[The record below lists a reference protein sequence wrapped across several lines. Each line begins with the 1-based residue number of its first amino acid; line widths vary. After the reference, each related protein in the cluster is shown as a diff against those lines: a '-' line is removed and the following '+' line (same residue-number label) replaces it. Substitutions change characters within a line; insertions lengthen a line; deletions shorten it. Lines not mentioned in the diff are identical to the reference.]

1 MQTQNNYPADWLDV
15 LFQHRN
21 KLYGAYEL
29 RRNYPRRLTYALLGL
44 VAICLLLITVVSL
57 ATKQQGAAQGIV
69 YTEFKIDPYQP
80 DPATPPPPPPPPPAS
95 TQIRQEIYV
104 VPRIVPDAMV
114 NPDETIPPLE
124 DLQLANIG
132 TRRIEGIDGTGNGWE
147 DPATGSAI
155 PVNPPHQDAPE
166 ETQFASV
173 QIPAAF
179 PGGAEAWSRY
189 LQRNLNQEIP
199 MQEGAPA
206 GRYTVIVSF
215 TVSAGGVISDVMAEV
230 DPGFGTAAE
239 AIRVIKKGPN
249 WNPANQNGRLV
260 PCRHKQQI
268 TFVVSAE

>member
-1 MQTQNNYPADWLDV
+1 MQTTFNQQADWLDV

-29 RRNYPRRLTYALLGL
+29 RRNYPRRLTYSLLGL
-44 VAICLLLITVVSL
+44 LAICLLLITVASL
-57 ATKQQGAAQGIV
+57 ATRKNGATPAV
-69 YTEFKIDPYQP
+69 AYTDFVIDPYKP
-80 DPATPPPPPPPPPAS
+80 DPVTPPPPPPPPVQ
-95 TQIRQEIYV
+95 TQVRQEMYV
-104 VPRIVPDAMV
+104 VPLIVQDNLV
-114 NPDETIPPLE
+114 NPDEVLPPVE
-124 DLQLANIG
+124 NLQLANIG
-132 TRRIEGIDGTGNGWE
+132 TARIDGIDGTGNGWE
-147 DPATGSAI
+147 DPAAGNAV

-179 PGGAEAWSRY
+179 PGGVDAWSRY

-206 GRYTVIVSF
+206 GRYTVIVAF
-215 TVSAGGVISDVMAEV
+215 TVSAGGVISDVVAET

-249 WNPANQNGRLV
+249 WTPANQNGRMV

>member
-1 MQTQNNYPADWLDV
+1 MQTQNNQPTDWLDV
-15 LFQHRN
+15 LFEHRN
-21 KLYGAYEL
+21 RLYGAYEL

-44 VAICLLLITVVSL
+44 MAICLVFITGASW
-57 ATKQQGAAQGIV
+57 ATKQNKQTSAV
-69 YTEFKIDPYQP
+69 LYTDFTIDPYQP
-80 DPATPPPPPPPPPAS
+80 DPATPPPPPPPPAP

-104 VPRIVPDAMV
+104 VPRIVPDELV
-114 NPDETIPPLE
+114 NPDETIPPVE

-132 TRRIEGIDGTGNGWE
+132 TSHIEGVDGTGNGWE
-147 DPATGSAI
+147 EPTGTNAI
-155 PVNPPHQDAPE
+155 PVSPPHQDAPE
-166 ETQFASV
+166 EIQFSSV

-206 GRYTVIVSF
+206 GRYTVVVSF
-215 TVSAGGVISDVMAEV
+215 TVSAAGAISDVVAEF

-249 WNPANQNGRLV
+249 WSPANQNGRLV
-260 PCRHKQQI
+260 ACRHKQQI
-268 TFVVSAE
+268 TFIVAAE